1 MSLMYLMGV
10 LIVVM
15 ILVLLTLS
23 HQILKKYAG
32 YLSLLAPII
41 SSVYFITQISNVY
54 HHHFTS
60 IHIPW
65 MSSIDINLDMKLDGL
80 SLMFGLIIS
89 LIGVGVFF
97 YATQYLSP
105 QTDNLPRFFVYLLLF
120 MFSIIGIVIAN
131 NTILMYVFW
140 ELTSVSSFLLISYW
154 YNNGNSQL
162 GAIQSFM
169 ITVFGGLALL
179 TGFIMLYIITGTNN
193 ISEILAQ
200 RHAIEKHPLYIPMM
214 LMLLLGAFTKSA
226 QFPFHI
232 WLPKAMAA
240 PTPVSAYLH
249 SATMVKAGIFLLFRF
264 TSLLGLSDI
273 YVYIVTFVGLIT
285 MLLVRLPHYA
295 NMILKAF

>member
-105 QTDNLPRFFVYLLLF
+105 QTDNLPRFFVYLC
-120 MFSIIGIVIAN
+120 
-131 NTILMYVFW
+131 
-140 ELTSVSSFLLISYW
+140 
-154 YNNGNSQL
+154 
-162 GAIQSFM
+162 
-169 ITVFGGLALL
+169 
-179 TGFIMLYIITGTNN
+179 
-193 ISEILAQ
+193 
-200 RHAIEKHPLYIPMM
+200 
-214 LMLLLGAFTKSA
+214 
-226 QFPFHI
+226 
-232 WLPKAMAA
+232 
-240 PTPVSAYLH
+240 
-249 SATMVKAGIFLLFRF
+249 
-264 TSLLGLSDI
+264 
-273 YVYIVTFVGLIT
+273 
-285 MLLVRLPHYA
+285 LV
-295 NMILKAF
+295 